1 MPNETLDAPQ
11 VMFTPNWSRI
21 RRIVSIVT
29 SELPVSAPI
38 GMASGSITMSASA
51 MPYSSVATRMIF
63 SVSTR
68 RLSASIGISSWSL
81 GSAMIAASYFLT
93 SGRIAAIRSSSAV
106 IELTSARPW

>member
-1 MPNETLDAPQ
+1 MH
-11 VMFTPNWSRI
+11 
-21 RRIVSIVT
+21 SIVT
-29 SELPVSAPI
+29 SEVPVSAPI
-38 GMASGSITMSASA
+38 GMASGSMTMSAWA
-51 MPYSSVATRMIF
+51 MPYSWVATRMIF